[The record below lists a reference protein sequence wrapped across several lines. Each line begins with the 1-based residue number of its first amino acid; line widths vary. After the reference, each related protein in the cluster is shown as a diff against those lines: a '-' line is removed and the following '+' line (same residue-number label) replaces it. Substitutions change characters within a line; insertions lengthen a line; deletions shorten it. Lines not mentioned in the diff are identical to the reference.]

1 MQSGVKEEQLQE
13 LNLLGLLICRET
25 PGPVQAET
33 ETYRFS
39 YSILSDSYTSNLM
52 QFAVKGHEELES
64 LLMWALRD
72 QDSTGLYRP
81 IESKFALLKDTES
94 VAKAKA
100 GPAKPSAFDVK
111 IFETDEL
118 LRRRAVAVKQI

>member
-1 MQSGVKEEQLQE
+1 
-13 LNLLGLLICRET
+13 
-25 PGPVQAET
+25 
-33 ETYRFS
+33 
-39 YSILSDSYTSNLM
+39 M

-100 GPAKPSAFDVK
+100 GPAKPSAFDAK

-118 LRRRAVAVKQI
+118 LRRRAVTVKQI

>member
-39 YSILSDSYTSNLM
+39 YTVASYLIAIPATWCNL
-52 QFAVKGHEELES
+52 Q
-64 LLMWALRD
+64 
-72 QDSTGLYRP
+72 
-81 IESKFALLKDTES
+81 
-94 VAKAKA
+94 
-100 GPAKPSAFDVK
+100 
-111 IFETDEL
+111 
-118 LRRRAVAVKQI
+118 